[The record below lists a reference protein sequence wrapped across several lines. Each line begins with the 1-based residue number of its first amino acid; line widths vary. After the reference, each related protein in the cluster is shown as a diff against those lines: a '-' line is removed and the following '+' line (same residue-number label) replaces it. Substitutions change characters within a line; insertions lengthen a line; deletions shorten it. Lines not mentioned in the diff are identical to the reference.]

1 MATRV
6 NSAAKIGDTKDLL
19 VGKTA
24 VITGAGRG
32 IGKAIAT
39 AFAQAGACSVIV
51 VRERTL
57 GEKVVRELADQGFKA
72 DCAIADVTDAA
83 QVSMLV
89 LDVIQ
94 RFPSIDVL
102 VNNAGI
108 FLEEDR
114 AMRPSD
120 MDPLVLQKTLDV
132 NLFGPIRVC
141 NAFVP
146 HIPKGGRVINVSS
159 AMGQFAGEADGRGP
173 AYSISKAALNMY
185 TQLLAADLRKRSI
198 MVDSFH
204 PGWVKTD
211 MGGPNA
217 SVEPQEA
224 ARTALFLASRP
235 HSDKTGLFWRDCEVI
250 DW

>member
-6 NSAAKIGDTKDLL
+6 ESARTIDDGKDLL
-19 VGKTA
+19 AGKTV

-32 IGKAIAT
+32 IGEAIAT
-39 AFAQAGACSVIV
+39 AFAQAGACSIAV
-51 VRERTL
+51 VRDRPKGER
-57 GEKVVRELADQGFKA
+57 LADALTRQGLKA
-72 DCAIADVTDAA
+72 EFAIADVTDAA
-83 QVSMLV
+83 QISMLV
-89 LDVIQ
+89 LDVRQ
-94 RFPSIDVL
+94 RHPIIDVL
-102 VNNAGI
+102 VNNAGV
-108 FLEEDR
+108 FLKEDR
-114 AMRPSD
+114 ATRPSEL
-120 MDPLVLQKTLDV
+120 DPLVLQKTLDV

-146 HIPKGGRVINVSS
+146 HIAHGGRIINVSS
-159 AMGQFAGEADGRGP
+159 TMGQFAGEQDGRGP

-185 TQLLAADLRKRSI
+185 TQHLAADLREREI

-217 SVEPQEA
+217 RVEPRDA
-224 ARTALFLASRP
+224 ARTALFLATRP
-235 HSDKTGLFWRDCEVI
+235 FSDETGLFWYDCEVI

>member
-6 NSAAKIGDTKDLL
+6 GSAPKMSDSKDLL

-39 AFAQAGACSVIV
+39 AFAHAGACSVFV
-51 VRERTL
+51 VRERAT
-57 GEKVVRELADQGFKA
+57 GEKLAREVKDQGFKA
-72 DCAIADVTDAA
+72 DFAVADVTDSA
-83 QVSMLV
+83 QISMLV
-89 LDVIQ
+89 LDITQ
-94 RFPSIDVL
+94 RYPVVDVL

-108 FLEEDR
+108 FLDGDR
-114 AMRPSD
+114 AMRPSEI
-120 MDPLVLQKTLDV
+120 DPLVLQKTLDI
-132 NLFGPIRVC
+132 NLFGPVRVC
-141 NAFVP
+141 NAFAP
-146 HIPKGGRVINVSS
+146 NIAKGGRIINVSS
-159 AMGQFAGEADGRGP
+159 TMGQFAGAADGRGP

-185 TQLLAADLRKRSI
+185 TQLLAADLRERSI

-211 MGGPNA
+211 MGGPQA
-217 SVEPQEA
+217 RVEPQDA

-235 HSDKTGLFWRDCEVI
+235 LSDKTGLFWRDCEVI

>member
-1 MATRV
+1 MATGLE
-6 NSAAKIGDTKDLL
+6 SASKVDRRKDLL

-39 AFAQAGACSVIV
+39 AFAQAGACSIVV
-51 VRERTL
+51 VRERKT
-57 GEKVVRELADQGFKA
+57 GEALVGELVGQGLKA
-72 DCAIADVTDAA
+72 DFAVADVTDTA
-83 QVSMLV
+83 QISTLA
-89 LDVIQ
+89 LDIIQ
-94 RFPSIDVL
+94 RHPVIDLL
-102 VNNAGI
+102 VNNAGV
-108 FLEEDR
+108 FLNEDR
-114 AMRPSD
+114 KTPPSEL
-120 MDPLVLQKTLDV
+120 DPLVLAKTLDV
-132 NLFGPIRVC
+132 NLFGPIRIC
-141 NAFVP
+141 DAF
-146 HIPKGGRVINVSS
+146 IPYMAKGGRVINVSS
-159 AMGQFAGEADGRGP
+159 TMGQFAGSSDGYGP

-185 TQLLAADLRKRSI
+185 TQLLAADLRERSI

-217 SVEPQEA
+217 KVAPESA

-235 HSDKTGLFWRDCEVI
+235 LSEKTGLFWSDCEII